1 MSFLYHLRTFR
12 YVVPLSPQNSRLYH
26 KIIVTGRNN
35 QQSTK
40 FIFFNKITIQ
50 LQIKKLSNLCN
61 RMYIWNFFIYFFI
74 FTGAWAAIKAVF
86 PDADIKGCAFHWEQ
100 AVMRKVANLGLK
112 TSYNE
117 KKGVH
122 FFVRKLLALPYLPAD
137 HIRPAFNNISQTT
150 SIQLQL
156 LINYL
161 TNTWLNNTTW
171 SVQQWSVFRQTV
183 RTNNDVEGN
192 FFYFIYLYSDIYTYI
207 YILI

>member
-1 MSFLYHLRTFR
+1 
-12 YVVPLSPQNSRLYH
+12 
-26 KIIVTGRNN
+26 
-35 QQSTK
+35 
-40 FIFFNKITIQ
+40 
-50 LQIKKLSNLCN
+50 
-61 RMYIWNFFIYFFI
+61 
-74 FTGAWAAIKAVF
+74 VF
-86 PDADIKGCAFHWEQ
+86 PDADIKGCAFHWGQ

-122 FFVRKLLALPYLPAD
+122 FFVRKLLALSYLPAD
-137 HIRPAFNNISQTT
+137 HIRPAFNNISQAT

-156 LINYL
+156 LVNYL

-192 FFYFIYLYSDIYTYI
+192 FFILFIYTQIYTHTYT
-207 YILI
+207 Y

>member
-1 MSFLYHLRTFR
+1 MLQEET
-12 YVVPLSPQNSRLYH
+12 
-26 KIIVTGRNN
+26 TNN
-35 QQSTK
+35 QLRFYSLIK
-40 FIFFNKITIQ
+40 KNNPPKNDNIQ

-61 RMYIWNFFIYFFI
+61 RMYIWKTTYFHEKYFYFI

-86 PDADIKGCAFHWEQ
+86 PDTEIKGYAFHCRGQ

-117 KKGVH
+117 KEGVH
-122 FFVRKLLALPYLPAD
+122 IFVSKLLALPYLPAD
-137 HIRPAFNNISQTT
+137 HIRPAFNNMIRQTT

-161 TNTWLNNTTW
+161 TNTCLNNPTW

-183 RTNNDVEGN
+183 RTNNDVEG
-192 FFYFIYLYSDIYTYI
+192 FYILFIYTQMFRIFGKLYI
-207 YILI
+207 YINIAWIS